1 MDHKLSVLVQVDLQG
16 AYVRLVV
23 TGCVTEA
30 NQHVLHP
37 VVARARTLIPPVA
50 VSVDLTGAEHV
61 EAIAVDL
68 LRWALE
74 HDDTAPGT
82 GPVSVL
88 APTQPPDHR
97 LVLAGLAR
105 RDTVGWRAA

>member
-1 MDHKLSVLVQVDLQG
+1 MDHKLSVLVQVDLHG

-50 VSVDLTGAEHV
+50 VSVDLTGADHV
-61 EAIAVDL
+61 EAGAVEL
-68 LRWALE
+68 LRWAVE
-74 HDDTAPGT
+74 HDATARGT
-82 GPVSVL
+82 GPGEVL
-88 APTQPPDHR
+88 VPARLPDHR
-97 LVLAGLAR
+97 PVLAGIAR
-105 RDTVGWRAA
+105 WETGVWRAA